1 MLSKC
6 HHQVLHNDSLP
17 AQDFR
22 IEIRKAWRPAV
33 GDSPVIGACLTWRAY
48 PFPPRGLSRGPNAR
62 DQGFTGAPSRRG
74 PARRFGVLVGERTA
88 IHAVNDY
95 HSRRE

>member
-6 HHQVLHNDSLP
+6 HHQVLHNDSLS

-48 PFPPRGLSRGPNAR
+48 PFPPCGLPVAERPG
-62 DQGFTGAPSRRG
+62 DQGFTGAPSRTG
-74 PARRFGVLVGERTA
+74 PARRFGVLMGEAAA

>member
-6 HHQVLHNDSLP
+6 HHQVLHNDSLS

-22 IEIRKAWRPAV
+22 IEIREAWRPAV
-33 GDSPVIGACLTWRAY
+33 GDSPVIGACLTWQAC
-48 PFPPRGLSRGPNAR
+48 PFPPRDLSRWRNAR
-62 DQGFTGAPSRRG
+62 EIRASRMPPHARVRRG
-74 PARRFGVLVGERTA
+74 DMGLMGEATA